1 MSLVRVERDG
11 AVRRVILAR
20 PEKRNALN
28 EEMMVAIRQLFLDEP
43 PADERATVIR
53 GEGPVFCA
61 GLQLA
66 TSGVEPEAA
75 QLIETMFD
83 AVQRYPL
90 PVVAQVHGAA
100 IAGGC
105 ELALHCDF
113 TVAVEGTPFAMPLA
127 QLGVATTWFLTKKI
141 MEAAGPVVGREFL
154 LLGDPLPAEKLRDLG
169 IIARAVP
176 ADGLDAEVAAITD
189 RLAANAPLSMRAMK
203 AIMLKQMSVFDMPGR
218 EPEESLGN
226 AIWDTRD
233 AREGVRARVERR
245 KPDFKGE

>member
-11 AVRRVILAR
+11 PIRTVILNRA
-20 PEKRNALN
+20 EKRNSLN
-28 EEMMVAIRQLFLDEP
+28 EEMMVEVRRLFTEEP
-43 PADERATVIR
+43 PADERVTVIR
-53 GEGPVFCA
+53 GDGPVFCA

-113 TVAVEGTPFAMPLA
+113 TVAQEGTPFAMPLA

-141 MEAAGPVVGREFL
+141 METAGPVKGRELL
-154 LLGDPLPAEKLRDLG
+154 LLGDPLPAETLHEWG
-169 IIARAVP
+169 MIARVVPEAELEAAVKK
-176 ADGLDAEVAAITD
+176 ITD
-189 RLAANAPLSMRAMK
+189 RLCANAPLSMRAMK
-203 AIMLKQMSVFDMPGR
+203 AIMVKQMSVYDLPDR
-218 EPEESLGN
+218 EPE
-226 AIWDTRD
+226 AAQADQIWDTLD
-233 AREGVRARVERR
+233 AREGVRARMEKR
-245 KPDFKGE
+245 PPNFKGE